1 MDSLSAITRIYFGQS
16 VRFTSEQL
24 GAETNENKNFYRA
37 IWELCSVLF
46 DERIN
51 ICMGLYRKFFN
62 FGTEKTV
69 FFCII
74 DDKKLLSIVKM
85 RYAIEISYNDIK
97 NQVF

>member
-1 MDSLSAITRIYFGQS
+1 
-16 VRFTSEQL
+16 
-24 GAETNENKNFYRA
+24 
-37 IWELCSVLF
+37 
-46 DERIN
+46 
-51 ICMGLYRKFFN
+51 MGLYRKFFN

-97 NQVF
+97 NQVFESPIYFLLWTKLKKGPSALSLRVLREIIRYLYHL